1 MSQRQQL
8 ERIMEIDR
16 RIRAGEYP
24 NADKMAEILEV
35 SRRVIYNDRS
45 FMIYRLG
52 APIEYDKKHGGWFY
66 TDKTWVLPGMMVTE
80 GELLAFFLS
89 MEISKRY
96 VGTDLESP
104 LRSAVDKIARVVKG
118 PVSVDTNALRSHYTF
133 SGPTSL
139 TINEVV
145 LTDLHHAIINRQQ
158 VWMRY
163 FTAGR
168 GEVTERVVFPYHIH
182 NFQGDW
188 FLIAFDTLRNDF
200 RIFLMGR
207 IEKWQVL
214 PDQFERDADFSA
226 ADWIGSAFQLHGGE
240 EVIEAAIWFSK
251 ERAPFIRER
260 LWHPSQQIEER
271 EDGSLI
277 LKMQTAGLMEVRNW
291 VLQFGSQAE
300 VLAPEMLRDECKAEI
315 ADMMDR
321 YKEEENHD
329 GEKD

>member
-16 RIRAGEYP
+16 RIRGGEYP

-52 APIEYDKKHGGWFY
+52 APIEYDREHGGWYY
-66 TDKTWVLPGMMVTE
+66 TDQTWILPGMMVTE
-80 GELLAFFLS
+80 GELMAFFLS

-96 VGTDLESP
+96 IGTDLESP
-104 LRSAVDKIARVVKG
+104 LRAAVDKIARVVKG
-118 PVSVDTNALRSHYTF
+118 SVSVDTNVLHSHYTF

-139 TINEVV
+139 EVNEAV
-145 LTDLHHAIINRQQ
+145 LLDLHHAIINRQQ

-163 FTAGR
+163 FTAKR
-168 GEVTERVVFPYHIH
+168 GAYSERVIFPYHIH
-182 NFQGDW
+182 NYMGDW
-188 FLIAFDTLRNDF
+188 FLIAYDTLRNDF

-214 PDQFERDADFSA
+214 PERFVRDADFSA

-240 EVIEAAIWFSK
+240 EVIDVAIWFSK
-251 ERAPFIRER
+251 VRAQFIRER
-260 LWHPSQQIEER
+260 LWHPSQKIEER
-271 EDGSLI
+271 KDGSLI
-277 LKMQTAGLMEVRNW
+277 LHMQTAGMVEVKNW

-300 VLAPEMLRDECKAEI
+300 VLAPEQLRDACRAEI
-315 ADMMDR
+315 ANMMEK
-321 YKEEENHD
+321 YKTD
-329 GEKD
+329 